1 MNQRQIQ
8 GLYSQARKQYNQIR
22 NRKAYKDVLPK
33 LEPYKKKANVDDLNK
48 ALDKLKDAKN
58 KKLINDRKRN
68 IGTIKREY
76 NKSVQ
81 KLKGVTNL
89 YSAKRATRLNKLRYR
104 GKKYGFS
111 ISPARLGIPTGA
123 SLYREAFK
131 IMAEMLAKT
140 LAGKTTA
147 DVLEEV
153 MDAAI
158 KEAERKAEEAEK
170 KLDELVSEADDLVD
184 EGLLLLD
191 RYKDI
196 IYDYAD
202 YGTPF
207 QVAKAERLMDE
218 LMDIFTM
225 GREEKAY
232 YGIRLKKGL
241 TDAVAVLYR
250 YFADSSDGIGPLQ
263 TYRVGD
269 RFSGEHK
276 PHLSTECWDA
286 MMHALFDEFAEAD
299 EIWMEWLE
307 V

>member
-22 NRKAYKDVLPK
+22 SKKAYKDVLPK
-33 LEPYKKKANVDDLNK
+33 LEPYKKKANTDDLNK
-48 ALDKLKDAKN
+48 ALDKLKQAKN

-68 IGTIKREY
+68 VGTIKREY
-76 NKSVQ
+76 NKSVK

-89 YSAKRATRLNKLRYR
+89 YSAKRATRLSKIRYR
-104 GKKYGFS
+104 GKKYGFKVTPS
-111 ISPARLGIPTGA
+111 SLGIPTGA

-140 LAGKTTA
+140 LAGKSSV

-153 MDAAI
+153 MEAAV
-158 KEAERKAEEAEK
+158 KEAERKAEAAEK
-170 KLDELVSEADDLVD
+170 KLDEIISETDNLVD

-191 RYKDI
+191 RYKDV

-207 QVAKAERLMDE
+207 QVAKAERLMEE

-225 GREEKAY
+225 GKEEKAY

-241 TDAVAVLYR
+241 TDAMTVLYR

-269 RFSGEHK
+269 KFSGEYK
-276 PHLSTECWDA
+276 AHLSTECWDA
-286 MMHALFDEFAEAD
+286 MMHALFDDFAEAD
-299 EIWMEWLE
+299 ELWMEWLE